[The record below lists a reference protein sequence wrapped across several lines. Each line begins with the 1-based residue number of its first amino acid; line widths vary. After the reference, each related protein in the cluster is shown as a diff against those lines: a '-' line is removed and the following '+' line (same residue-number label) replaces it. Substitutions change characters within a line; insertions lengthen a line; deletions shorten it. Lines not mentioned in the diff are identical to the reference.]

1 MDSLTLLARA
11 AVRVFVSGSEDPV
24 QIRRAL
30 PAHQGGDL
38 VRVSKF
44 YESSSSDDGE
54 DLVWTGPLSEWHA
67 ALRAALE
74 PA

>member
-38 VRVSKF
+38 VRVSKL
-44 YESSSSDDGE
+44 YADDEGDGE
-54 DLVWTGPLSEWHA
+54 DLVWTGPLSAWHA